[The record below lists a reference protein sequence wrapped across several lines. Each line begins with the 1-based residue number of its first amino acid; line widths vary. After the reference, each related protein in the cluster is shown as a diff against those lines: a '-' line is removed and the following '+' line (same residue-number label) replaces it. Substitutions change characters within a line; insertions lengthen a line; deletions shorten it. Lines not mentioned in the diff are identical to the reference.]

1 LGLST
6 ELAHDPLWLK
16 QHPQVTHHVC
26 IDDDS
31 DFLPEQNLVKTNGR
45 DGISADNYHQALK
58 FLDAKDSKGLRI
70 GDL

>member
-1 LGLST
+1 
-6 ELAHDPLWLK
+6 
-16 QHPQVTHHVC
+16 VTHHVC

-58 FLDAKDSKGLRI
+58 FLDAKDSKDLRI